1 MNDRIREILS
11 IERHLAGLDETKE
24 KFKTHPANCAFFN
37 AEYKVL
43 QTKRAA
49 LMKDLSTQE
58 KVEVGKAIK
67 NIRERPNTLT
77 VAGCEANIG
86 PTAGVTRSGK
96 RFAFIPSGPIFE
108 TRVGKDGKMVRRK
121 LRD

>member
-1 MNDRIREILS
+1 MNEKIREVLS
-11 IERHLAGLDETKE
+11 IERQLAGLDETKE
-24 KFKTHPANCAFFN
+24 KFKTHPANLAFFN

-43 QTKRAA
+43 KLKRAA

-58 KVEVGKAIK
+58 KVEVRKAIK
-67 NIRERPNTLT
+67 KIRERPNTLT
-77 VAGCEANIG
+77 IAGCEANVG
-86 PTAGVTRSGK
+86 PTAGVTLSGI

-108 TRVGKDGKMVRRK
+108 TRVGPDGKLIEKK